1 MGVYE
6 WMGNILTEFQ
16 NTAFGVEI
24 QIWEECSIFEYM
36 FNYVRQILT
45 TRNLQNID
53 LFDSSLPSLPPL
65 YCSETQSISTFQLD
79 LIFF

>member
-36 FNYVRQILT
+36 FNYVRQI
-45 TRNLQNID
+45 
-53 LFDSSLPSLPPL
+53 
-65 YCSETQSISTFQLD
+65 
-79 LIFF
+79 